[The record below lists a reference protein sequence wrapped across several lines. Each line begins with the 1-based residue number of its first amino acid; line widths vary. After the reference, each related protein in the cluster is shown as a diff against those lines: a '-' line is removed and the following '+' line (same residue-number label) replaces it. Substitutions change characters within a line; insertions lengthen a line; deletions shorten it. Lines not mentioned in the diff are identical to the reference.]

1 MKTGSKEK
9 PSEINELTQEMR
21 AGFTE
26 LRTGFENGQKETD
39 NLRQEMRAGFTGMH
53 QQMQE
58 LTKQTQEMRTGLTLV
73 QADLTGV
80 RKEMHISLAE
90 VRTGLTD
97 TQHEMR
103 EKFAESM
110 QYTQALRYETEMMF
124 KDVLDTMNDH
134 ATHTDSEISGLKADV
149 GSLKADMQ
157 YVKGVINTQMPTKG
171 YIDAKLFKLS
181 GEIGGSM
188 NKEDDKVNALT
199 GILTEKKVLTKSE
212 AKKIAQ
218 IGPSFMKV

>member
-1 MKTGSKEK
+1 MKTMPKVKPEK
-9 PSEINELTQEMR
+9 KSEISELKQEMR

-26 LRTGFENGQKETD
+26 LRTGFKELRAGFENGQKETG
-39 NLRQEMRAGFTGMH
+39 NLRQEMRTGFTEMH
-53 QQMQE
+53 QQMKE
-58 LTKQTQEMRTGLTLV
+58 VHTGLSLV

-80 RKEMHISLAE
+80 RKEMHVSLAE

-110 QYTQALRYETEMMF
+110 KYAQALRYETEMMF

-134 ATHTDSEISGLKADV
+134 ATHTDAKISNLESNV
-149 GSLKADMQ
+149 NQ
-157 YVKGVINTQMPTKG
+157 IKGTINTQMVTKG
-171 YIDAKLFKLS
+171 YLQKELFKLS

-188 NKEDDKVNALT
+188 HKEDDKVNELT

-218 IGPSFMKV
+218 MGPSFMKV